1 MKIKLNIL
9 RIFKPNNPESVRHLE
24 QMWILFEQVWKFLSR
39 SIISNFLKHL
49 HLIKSILNVTGPYQ
63 KVFSIKIVSYIT
75 PLIQNNQFVDFK
87 EKSES
92 FNTFFANQCTHI
104 ETESNLPT

>member
-24 QMWILFEQVWKFLSR
+24 QMWILFEQVLKFLSR

-49 HLIKSILNVTGPYQ
+49 HLIKSILN
-63 KVFSIKIVSYIT
+63 VFSIKIVSYIT

-92 FNTFFANQCTHI
+92 FNSFFANQCTHI